1 MYQVSILEN
10 FSILKNLKINFHKI
24 FKGTIRKLYFLLI
37 LMSLKNKV
45 QEFILWRRWLLF
57 ICPLLSCIYMQIADN
72 H

>member
-45 QEFILWRRWLLF
+45 QEFILWRRWDSNPR
-57 ICPLLSCIYMQIADN
+57 PLDCQSSALAS
-72 H
+72 